1 MGPRR
6 AAVTDDRRGPVMD
19 RAPADTAPA
28 WLTHDSLAGI
38 VDLFGW
44 LTPTEL
50 TRAVDELA
58 FKRRETVESDTVEA
72 LVDDAVDAYVL
83 VSAPPGALEADAS
96 EAETITSSEDTALAV
111 GPVAF
116 PTRPDGA
123 TDLPHILNATPRTV
137 VRDVLAD
144 AVLERLSRESV
155 AAITADDATRLE
167 TLADVTYDLEA
178 WATVD
183 VGRIRDRIVAE
194 LEGR

>member
-1 MGPRR
+1 
-6 AAVTDDRRGPVMD
+6 MD

-58 FKRRETVESDTVEA
+58 FKRRETVESDTVET

-83 VSAPPGALEADAS
+83 VSAPLGALEENVS
-96 EAETITSSEDTALAV
+96 EAETIASGDDPALAA

-123 TDLPHILNATPRTV
+123 TDLPHILDVTSRTV

-155 AAITADDATRLE
+155 AAITSDDAARLE

-178 WATVD
+178 WAAVD
-183 VGRIRDRIVAE
+183 VSRVRDRIVAE
-194 LEGR
+194 LDDR